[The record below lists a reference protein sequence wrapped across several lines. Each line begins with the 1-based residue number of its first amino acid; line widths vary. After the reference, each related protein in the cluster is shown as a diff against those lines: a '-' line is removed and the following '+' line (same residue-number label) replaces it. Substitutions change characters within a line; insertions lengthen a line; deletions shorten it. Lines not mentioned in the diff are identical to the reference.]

1 MLHSKV
7 PCPSGVRA
15 SKRGS
20 STPQVAKTTKRVS
33 KRKYSE
39 PMCIFNRE
47 GNRAVPAL
55 RMYKN
60 ASSKDQS
67 ES

>member
-1 MLHSKV
+1 MLHHSI

-15 SKRGS
+15 KKRGAF
-20 STPQVAKTTKRVS
+20 TPGKSQSGRPS
-33 KRKYSE
+33 HRR
-39 PMCIFNRE
+39 IFQKEEVTVCVRE

-60 ASSKDQS
+60 RNEGK
-67 ES
+67 

>member
-1 MLHSKV
+1 MLHHSI

-15 SKRGS
+15 KKRGA
-20 STPQVAKTTKRVS
+20 STLGNFHGNQTKRC
-33 KRKYSE
+33 R
-39 PMCIFNRE
+39 IFHKEAVTVCVRE

-60 ASSKDQS
+60 RNEGK
-67 ES
+67 